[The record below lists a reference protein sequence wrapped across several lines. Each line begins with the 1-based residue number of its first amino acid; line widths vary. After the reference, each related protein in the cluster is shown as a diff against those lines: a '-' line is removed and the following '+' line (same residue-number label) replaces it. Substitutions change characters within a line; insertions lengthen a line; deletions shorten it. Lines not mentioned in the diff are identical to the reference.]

1 MDDKATE
8 IVIKPVANSMPLMQF
23 LAACNL
29 PVSDLS
35 CAESLQ
41 LFGAFSGSDLIG
53 TVGLELTA
61 PVALLRSL
69 AVAPAHRGQGVG
81 ERLVALAERH
91 AAMNG
96 VDALYLLTTTAAS
109 FFTKLGY
116 AFAERADAPA
126 AIQATAQFSGLC
138 PASSIFMA
146 KYQAA

>member
-1 MDDKATE
+1 ME
-8 IVIKPVANSMPLMQF
+8 IVIKPVLNSMPLTQL

-35 CAESLQ
+35 CAQSLH

-53 TVGLELTA
+53 TIGLEITV

-69 AVAPAHRGQGVG
+69 AVASAYRSQGVG

-96 VDALYLLTTTAAS
+96 VDALYLLTTTAAP

-116 AFAERADAPA
+116 AMAERANAPA
-126 AIQATAQFSGLC
+126 AIQSTAQFSGLC
-138 PASSIFMA
+138 PASSTFMV
-146 KYQAA
+146 KYRAA